1 MCKVVWYWGSSCVVR
16 TTPNYCT
23 CTCTRVY
30 CNCSPLCLHYVCD
43 TIHYQLV
50 VLSLI
55 MYSFVFVVCVCVCV
69 CVYVVLCNV
78 RMCSWLCSPLRTL
91 LCVCVCVFSLDS
103 QISSF
108 SACSMAKDEIAG
120 ISLYTWLKC
129 FQKHYTY
136 VTCRWCCFQL
146 RRCTMV
152 RGYHVYNAY
161 IWASVVGEEF
171 RKITNSHLVGGILLL
186 LSEVGLLSSVAL
198 PTGLLSSQ
206 ASGCRRVHWSLEG
219 RS

>member
-1 MCKVVWYWGSSCVVR
+1 M
-16 TTPNYCT
+16 
-23 CTCTRVY
+23 
-30 CNCSPLCLHYVCD
+30 
-43 TIHYQLV
+43 QLV
-50 VLSLI
+50 VLSLT
-55 MYSFVFVVCVCVCV
+55 YLFV
-69 CVYVVLCNV
+69 
-78 RMCSWLCSPLRTL
+78 
-91 LCVCVCVFSLDS
+91 CVCVCVFSLDS

-108 SACSMAKDEIAG
+108 SACSMAKDEMAG

-146 RRCTMV
+146 RQCTMV
-152 RGYHVYNAY
+152 RGYHVYNAD

-171 RKITNSHLVGGILLL
+171 REITNSRLVGGILLL

-198 PTGLLSSQ
+198 PTGSLSSQ
-206 ASGCRRVHWSLEG
+206 ANGCRWVHWSLEG